1 MGRASCHQSPNRG
14 ARTLT
19 LIAAIRR
26 SSAGTQIEYT
36 RGVNQPLV
44 WMDLEMSGLDPERC
58 TILEIATIITDAE
71 LAVIA
76 EGPDLV
82 IHQDDAVLDA
92 MDEWCTKHHGDS
104 GLTAAV
110 RASTVSLAQAERLT
124 LEFVAAHCPP
134 RASPLC
140 GNTIWQDRR
149 FLVRYMP
156 TLDAHLHYR
165 LVDVSTIKEL
175 ARRWYPDVA
184 APPKSDSHR
193 ALDDIRESIAELGF
207 YRRQLFR

>member
-1 MGRASCHQSPNRG
+1 MNA
-14 ARTLT
+14 
-19 LIAAIRR
+19 
-26 SSAGTQIEYT
+26 
-36 RGVNQPLV
+36 PLV
-44 WMDLEMSGLDPERC
+44 WMDLEMSGLDPDHC

-71 LAVIA
+71 LRIIA

-82 IHQDDAVLDA
+82 IHHDDAVLDA
-92 MDEWCTKHHGDS
+92 MDEWCTKHHGAS

-110 RASTVSLAQAERLT
+110 KASTISLADAEAQT
-124 LEFVAAHCPP
+124 LAFVAEHCAP
-134 RASPLC
+134 RSSPLC

-175 ARRWYPDVA
+175 SRRWYPDVK

-193 ALDDIRESIAELGF
+193 ALDDIRESIAELAF
-207 YRRQLFR
+207 YRGSVFR